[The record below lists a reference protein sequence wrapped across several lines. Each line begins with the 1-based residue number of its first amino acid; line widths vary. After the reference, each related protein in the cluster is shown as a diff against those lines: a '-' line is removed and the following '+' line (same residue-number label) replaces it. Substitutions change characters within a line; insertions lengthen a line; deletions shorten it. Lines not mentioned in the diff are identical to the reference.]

1 MTLSVSLSSVRQS
14 DGLSPK
20 LAPMTVNVLYVYVCY
35 SASFPVIGASSSVSR
50 LVTTSQSQPC
60 SSLAPSL
67 QSILMSMQMVGLGGV
82 NLSAGSSSANVVS
95 PAEMDAMIAQ
105 SGLFCHQLGEM
116 RLHMR
121 ALDVFHKDAPAF
133 RLRGVSIVNLGSQ
146 LDVLCFITSHRH
158 LSHGL
163 LF

>member
-1 MTLSVSLSSVRQS
+1 MCSLHVGSSDLMTLSVSLSSVRQS

-67 QSILMSMQMVGLGGV
+67 QSILMSMQMVGLGC
-82 NLSAGSSSANVVS
+82 
-95 PAEMDAMIAQ
+95 
-105 SGLFCHQLGEM
+105 F
-116 RLHMR
+116 
-121 ALDVFHKDAPAF
+121 VFHHISPSPLSWSLILIGSLA
-133 RLRGVSIVNLGSQ
+133 LR
-146 LDVLCFITSHRH
+146 
-158 LSHGL
+158 
-163 LF
+163 